1 MATLEQFSKIVRAMP
16 FKPFVV
22 SMASGKTLTVRH
34 PENVSCSVDGLEM
47 VVHDENG
54 MHFVDTRLVDMMDAA
69 QSSPDK
75 PRKGKG
81 ARK

>member
-1 MATLEQFSKIVRAMP
+1 MATIDQFRTFAHAMP

-22 SMASGKTLTVRH
+22 NTAGGRAFTVRH
-34 PENVSCSVDGLEM
+34 PELVSRSVDEREL

-54 MHFVDTRLVDMMDAA
+54 MHLVDMALVDVFEAA
-69 QSSPDK
+69 PSPDK

-81 ARK
+81 AKK